1 MIKRNKYKF
10 HFLSI
15 DKSGIKKKTISS
27 TDISTGYIDYEIT
40 IEDFIKAIITC
51 GMPMYY
57 LTPAITR
64 SRLNEINYKMYA
76 LFTLIEFDSKS
87 KYIKL
92 RKEIKYLDASE
103 KATLSYYLGMV
114 MTRYI
119 SYKEYGQDY
128 LVHLNIM
135 EKYNTVKFKNTNK
148 KLCPDLIGYSK
159 TNRGFSVFESKGR
172 IRKTTAAI
180 EKALEQVQN
189 INYIAGSKPLYGVAQ
204 LSYFNN
210 RELYVVAVDP
220 VDEGEKGVELLENG
234 LSQYFS
240 LYYKPVIELIDEGN
254 ETISDNEKVCSIYR
268 YDKLQFKIEMPIFL
282 YNTLKEREFNIE
294 LLTNK
299 CEWVGDGINI
309 SILEGENLR

>member
-1 MIKRNKYKF
+1 MIKREKYKF

-15 DKSGIKKKTISS
+15 NKSGLKKKTINS
-27 TDISTGYIDYEIT
+27 TDISTGYMDYEIT
-40 IEDFIKAIITC
+40 MEDFIKAIITC

-57 LTPAITR
+57 LTPTITR

-76 LFTLIEFDSKS
+76 LFTLIEFDSTS

-114 MTRYI
+114 LTKYI

-135 EKYNTVKFKNTNK
+135 EKNNTIKFYNIDK
-148 KLCPDLIGYSK
+148 KLCPDLIGYCIK
-159 TNRGFSVFESKGR
+159 NGKFSVFEAKGR

-189 INYIAGSKPLYGVAQ
+189 INYIAGSKPVYGVAQ
-204 LSYFNN
+204 MSYFNN
-210 RELYVVAVDP
+210 GELYVVAIDP
-220 VDEGEKGVELLENG
+220 VDEGEKEIELLKNG
-234 LSQYFS
+234 LNQYIS
-240 LYYKPVIELIDEGN
+240 LYYKPVIELFDEGN
-254 ETISDNEKVCSIYR
+254 EIIFDNEKICSIYR
-268 YDKLQFKIEMPIFL
+268 YDKLQFMIEIPIRL
-282 YNTLKEREFNIE
+282 YNALKEREFNIE
-294 LLTNK
+294 LLRKK
-299 CEWVGDGINI
+299 CDFVGDGINI
-309 SILEGENLR
+309 SIIEGDN